1 MAFVKLQ
8 RLTRSKKKPAQ
19 ESSQPPWAEVEKTL
33 RALGDGSGGR
43 LQLADAAEERVMT
56 VYGEDGAFHLGIAVD
71 GSEFHFYTSGGAEDE
86 DDNLTSI
93 AWNQAPKTQVCR
105 DVERVVAM
113 VRRFYDTGERLE
125 SVRWI
130 SERF

>member
-19 ESSQPPWAEVEKTL
+19 ETSQPPWAEVEKTL
-33 RALGDGSGGR
+33 RTLGDGSGGR
-43 LQLADAAEERVMT
+43 LQLADAAEVKVMT
-56 VYGEDGAFHLGIAVD
+56 VYGEDGDYHLGIAVD
-71 GSEFHFYTSGGAEDE
+71 GSEFHFYTSGADDEEDE
-86 DDNLTSI
+86 LTSI
-93 AWNQAPKTQVCR
+93 AWNQAPKAQVCR